1 MNCSISVNPENLSTK
16 INPLIC
22 HLHADFE
29 SRCVQKTIFQVMRGI
44 NFQIYQY
51 IGCCILFTI
60 SSVFATVNIYQHAPK
75 FVNFIQSLKL
85 SALCWFQNQVFQLI
99 PEFCKLNLI
108 RLFFILNKT
117 HQHQRRRIAAWSRLW
132 KGRLVTSHPFPNWM
146 EMEIRHHLPAN
157 LTARFL
163 NNTAGIVECASI
175 SALSTLVATATL
187 KRRSLSAVQSAVVLV
202 RFDILPKEQLWS
214 GHTWQTYH
222 LVLICLWSPIGSI
235 IQCSMVSYRYC
246 SFPNKNW

>member
-1 MNCSISVNPENLSTK
+1 MIRSHHRHQHIGVSWVRVGSNWKGSYDSMLNLEMNCSISVNPENLSTK

-117 HQHQRRRIAAWSRLW
+117 HW
-132 KGRLVTSHPFPNWM
+132 K
-146 EMEIRHHLPAN
+146 
-157 LTARFL
+157 LTCNFV
-163 NNTAGIVECASI
+163 N
-175 SALSTLVATATL
+175 
-187 KRRSLSAVQSAVVLV
+187 
-202 RFDILPKEQLWS
+202 
-214 GHTWQTYH
+214 
-222 LVLICLWSPIGSI
+222 
-235 IQCSMVSYRYC
+235 
-246 SFPNKNW
+246 